1 MKSLDDLIQSV
12 SNSGHMGA
20 EDRQPPPPGDL
31 LFYAPCP
38 VKLAVKDALDALADA
53 LADAHAGDGD
63 ALAVHIPMGCT
74 SVDPYD
80 PLHRETDP
88 DHLPQIIASI
98 GFGDFFRRGFV
109 ERFVDAGV
117 FAAPQPEGVTPMH
130 RAAGIVDPDGRYL
143 VYGLTPYIFLIDR
156 KRLGDLPVPRRWADL
171 LDPIYAGQVNMCGDG
186 DDMAD
191 AVLLSIHKD
200 FGMQGI
206 ARFAANTRGLMH
218 SSRMAKSGGAPQ
230 AGGIYILPYFFAET
244 TRQPDHMQTVWPE
257 DGAAASPLYML
268 AKRTA
273 RPRLDRLIDFFATG
287 FGQIESARW
296 FLPLTG
302 PLPQSL
308 PPGAAI
314 KWIGWDYIR
323 ATDITAL
330 RDRLNGEFRL
340 LVKARAEQGTGGTGG
355 AACAS

>member
-12 SNSGHMGA
+12 SRMGE
-20 EDRQPPPPGDL
+20 EDRQPPPPPADL

-38 VKLAVKDALDALADA
+38 VKLAVKDAVNALADA
-53 LADAHAGDGD
+53 LAATHAATGAGDGD
-63 ALAVHIPMGCT
+63 PLAIHIPMGCT

-80 PLHRETDP
+80 PLYRETDP
-88 DHLPQIIASI
+88 DHLPQVIASI

-109 ERFVDAGV
+109 ERFVNTGV
-117 FAAPQPEGVTPMH
+117 FTAPEPEGVTPMH
-130 RAAGIVDPDGRYL
+130 RAAGIVDPAGRYL

-171 LDPIYAGQVNMCGDG
+171 LDPCYAGQVNMCGDG

-200 FGMQGI
+200 FGMQGV

-244 TRQPDHMQTVWPE
+244 TRQPDHMLTVWPE

-273 RPRLDRLIDFFATG
+273 RPRLDRLIDFFITG
-287 FGQIESARW
+287 FGQLESARW

-302 PLPQSL
+302 PLPESL
-308 PPGAAI
+308 PQGAAI
-314 KWIGWDYIR
+314 KWIGWDYING
-323 ATDITAL
+323 TDITAL

-340 LVKARAEQGTGGTGG
+340 LVNAREAQGKGD